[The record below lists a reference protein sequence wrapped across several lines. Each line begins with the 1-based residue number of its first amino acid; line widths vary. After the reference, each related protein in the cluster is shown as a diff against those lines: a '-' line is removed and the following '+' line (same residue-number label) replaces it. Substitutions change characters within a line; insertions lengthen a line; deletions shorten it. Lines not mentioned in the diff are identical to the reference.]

1 MKIENSRSKSF
12 VWFRAAVVLEIFLV
26 AAGAPALAPDMATFR
41 GNLQHTGVYEGSG
54 APKLSSIKW
63 KFHTDGKIYSSPA
76 VAQGKVF
83 FGSTDGSVYAVDDE
97 SGKLSWRFKTEGRIT
112 SSPAIAGG
120 LVYFESYDGNF
131 YAVDAANG
139 TLKWKFAT
147 GGERRFAAKHIHG
160 IDPPEEMM
168 PDPFDFYLSSPAVW
182 DGKVY
187 FGSGDGNIYGLDA
200 ATGSLVWKFKT
211 GDVVHASPAIANGI
225 LFIGSWDT
233 YFYALDA
240 RTGKERWR
248 FKTGEDPKIHN
259 QIGIQSSAAVA
270 EGIVYFG
277 CRDSNL
283 YALDATTGAKRWAY
297 DNKGSWVIGSPAVEG
312 GRIYFATSD
321 SGLFHIVDAKSG
333 ADVASMSF
341 KWPMFSSPSIAANH
355 AYIGSHE
362 GKLFAIDLGTRQV
375 SGVFQ
380 TDASVQNGPALTTKD
395 GGPKYEAAMPSNFY
409 DDIVAGVQ
417 KMFSV
422 GAILSSPVIVNDTVY
437 FGSADGYLYAV
448 R

>member
-1 MKIENSRSKSF
+1 MKCGKVVAGNSLSSRLCILS
-12 VWFRAAVVLEIFLV
+12 AVLLI
-26 AAGAPALAPDMATFR
+26 AGGAHAVAPDSAMFR
-41 GNLQHTGVYEGSG
+41 GNLQHTGVYDGAG
-54 APKLSSIKW
+54 APKLSNIKW
-63 KFHTDGKIYSSPA
+63 KFHTDGKIYSSPG

-83 FGSTDGSVYAVDDE
+83 IGSTDGCLYAVDAE

-112 SSPAIAGG
+112 SSPAVADG

-131 YAVDAANG
+131 YAVDAASG

-147 GGERRFAAKHIHG
+147 GGERRFSAKHIHG
-160 IDPPEEMM
+160 IDPPDEMM
-168 PDPFDFYLSSPAVW
+168 PDPFDFYLSSPVVW
-182 DGKVY
+182 DGRVY
-187 FGSGDGNIYGLDA
+187 FGSGDGNVYGLEA

-211 GDVVHASPAIANGI
+211 GDVVHASPAIAKGL

-240 RTGKERWR
+240 RSGKERWR

-259 QIGIQSSAAVA
+259 QIGIQSSAAVS

-283 YALDATTGAKRWAY
+283 YALDAATGAKRWAY
-297 DNKGSWVIGSPAVEG
+297 NNKGSWVIGSPAVEG
-312 GRIYFATSD
+312 GRLYFATSD
-321 SGLFHIVDAKSG
+321 SGLFHIVDAKTG
-333 ADVASMSF
+333 ADVSSMSF
-341 KWPMFSSPSIAANH
+341 KWPMFSSPSIAGNH

-362 GKLFAIDLGTRQV
+362 GKLFAIDLAARQV
-375 SGVFQ
+375 SGIFR
-380 TDASVQNGPALTTKD
+380 TDASVQNGAALTTKD
-395 GGPKYEAAMPSNFY
+395 GGPNYEAAMASDFY

-417 KMFSV
+417 RMFSV

-437 FGSADGYLYAV
+437 FGSADGYLYAIG
-448 R
+448 